1 MLKFIS
7 IVCFVTFFLITNSN
21 AYLGPGLGLGII
33 ASTLG
38 VIIAVLL
45 GIFGIIWFPIKRL
58 LKKNKSKNKKNKK
71 ADN

>member
-1 MLKFIS
+1 MLNLIS
-7 IVCFVTFFLITNSN
+7 TVCIITFFSITNSN

-38 VIIAVLL
+38 IIIAVLL
-45 GIFGIIWFPIKRL
+45 AIFGIIWFPIKRL
-58 LKKNKSKNKKNKK
+58 LLRNKNKNKKNKK

>member
-1 MLKFIS
+1 MLKLIS
-7 IVCFVTFFLITNSN
+7 TVCIIIFFSITNSN

-45 GIFGIIWFPIKRL
+45 AIFGIIWFPIKRL
-58 LKKNKSKNKKNKK
+58 LLRSKNKNKKNKK
-71 ADN
+71 VDN